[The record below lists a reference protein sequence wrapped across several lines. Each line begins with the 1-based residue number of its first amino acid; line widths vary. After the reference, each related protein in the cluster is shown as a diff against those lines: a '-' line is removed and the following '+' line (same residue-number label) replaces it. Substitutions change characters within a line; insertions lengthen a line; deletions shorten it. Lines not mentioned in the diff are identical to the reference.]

1 MKKGFNLSDW
11 ALNHRSLVWYFM
23 LVFLV
28 AGLVSYLDLGR
39 EEDPEFTVKTMV
51 VQANWPGASIDET
64 LNQVTDR
71 LEKKLE
77 ELDTLDY
84 TRSVT
89 TAGKSVVFVFLKDT
103 TRAQDVKKS
112 WTEVRHLLT
121 DIQNTLPQGVYGPYF
136 NDQFGDVF
144 GNIYAFTA
152 DGLSMRQLR
161 DYAEDVRTK
170 ILTIPNAGKV
180 ELIGAQDEAIYLEF
194 STRQVAALGLDQ
206 QAILKALQDQNAIT
220 PSGVVQAGPERISVR
235 VSGQFNS
242 EADLR
247 AVNLRVNNRFF
258 RLSDVATITR
268 GYVDPP
274 TSIFRVNGEDA
285 IGLGIG
291 MKPNGN
297 LLEFG
302 AELDKMMDQ
311 VTAELPVGVKVFKV
325 ADQPQVVKEAVS
337 GFTQALFEAVVI
349 VLAVSFVS
357 LGLRA
362 GFVVSLSIPLVLAIT
377 FLSMSLM
384 DISLQR
390 VSLGALIIALGL
402 LVDDAMIAVEM
413 MVARL
418 EHGDPINK
426 AATYVYSHTAF
437 PMLIG
442 TLVTIA
448 GFIPIGL
455 NNSQAGEYT
464 FTLFVVIAVSLLV
477 SWVVAVLFA
486 PLLGV
491 TFLPKKMKPHEEKRS
506 RFFEAF
512 SRVLLLSMRHKWTT
526 IITTIVLFVISVFG
540 MGFIE
545 RQFFPQSDRPE
556 LVLDWTLPQNSSI
569 ADTKAQM
576 ERFEET
582 MLKDNPDVEHWSTY
596 VGQGAIRFVLSF
608 DVKPAN
614 PYFGQMVVVA
624 RDVEARDR
632 LKAKFEAAFRKDYV
646 GTDVY
651 VKYLE
656 LGPPVGRPVQY
667 RISGPDVQKLRGI
680 AQDFAGILSAT
691 SGLGWSI
698 ITGTSR
704 AASFVSMSC
713 RTRRASLVYRPRI
726 SQRRSTVS
734 LAASRSRR

>member
-1 MKKGFNLSDW
+1 M
-11 ALNHRSLVWYFM
+11 
-23 LVFLV
+23 
-28 AGLVSYLDLGR
+28 
-39 EEDPEFTVKTMV
+39 
-51 VQANWPGASIDET
+51 
-64 LNQVTDR
+64 
-71 LEKKLE
+71 
-77 ELDTLDY
+77 
-84 TRSVT
+84 
-89 TAGKSVVFVFLKDT
+89 
-103 TRAQDVKKS
+103 
-112 WTEVRHLLT
+112 
-121 DIQNTLPQGVYGPYF
+121 
-136 NDQFGDVF
+136 
-144 GNIYAFTA
+144 
-152 DGLSMRQLR
+152 
-161 DYAEDVRTK
+161 
-170 ILTIPNAGKV
+170 
-180 ELIGAQDEAIYLEF
+180 
-194 STRQVAALGLDQ
+194 
-206 QAILKALQDQNAIT
+206 QDQNAIT
-220 PSGVVQAGPERISVR
+220 PSGVVEAGPERISVR

-247 AVNLRVNNRFF
+247 AVNLRVNDRFF

-274 TSIFRVNGEDA
+274 ASIFRVNGHDA

-302 AELDKMMDQ
+302 AALDKMMSQ

-325 ADQPQVVKEAVS
+325 ADQPEVVKDAVS
-337 GFTQALFEAVVI
+337 GFTEALFEAVII

-357 LGLRA
+357 LGVRA

-377 FLSMSLM
+377 FLAMSLM

-437 PMLIG
+437 PMLTG

-477 SWVVAVLFA
+477 SWIVAVLFA

-491 TFLPKKMKPHEEKRS
+491 TFLPKKMKAHEEKHS
-506 RFFEAF
+506 RLFQIF
-512 SRVLLLSMRHKWTT
+512 SQVLLASMRHKWIT
-526 IITTIVLFVISVFG
+526 IITTIALFLVSVFG

-545 RQFFPQSDRPE
+545 RQFFPESDRPE

-569 ADTKAQM
+569 TDTKAQM
-576 ERFEET
+576 EKFEAT
-582 MLKDNPDVEHWSTY
+582 MLKDNPDVDHWSTY
-596 VGQGAIRFVLSF
+596 IGEGAIRFILSF
-608 DVKPAN
+608 DVQPAN

-624 RDVEARDR
+624 KDLEARDR
-632 LKAKFEAAFRKDYV
+632 LKQKFNEVLRKDYV

-667 RISGPDVQKLRGI
+667 RISGPDVQNCAVSHRTLP
-680 AQDFAGILSAT
+680 ASSVPT
-691 SGLGWSI
+691 SGLGW
-698 ITGTSR
+698 
-704 AASFVSMSC
+704 
-713 RTRRASLVYRPRI
+713 
-726 SQRRSTVS
+726 
-734 LAASRSRR
+734 

>member
-89 TAGKSVVFVFLKDT
+89 TAGKSVVFVFFKDT

-437 PMLIG
+437 PMLTG

-596 VGQGAIRFVLSF
+596 VG
-608 DVKPAN
+608 
-614 PYFGQMVVVA
+614 
-624 RDVEARDR
+624 
-632 LKAKFEAAFRKDYV
+632 
-646 GTDVY
+646 
-651 VKYLE
+651 
-656 LGPPVGRPVQY
+656 
-667 RISGPDVQKLRGI
+667 
-680 AQDFAGILSAT
+680 
-691 SGLGWSI
+691 
-698 ITGTSR
+698 
-704 AASFVSMSC
+704 
-713 RTRRASLVYRPRI
+713 
-726 SQRRSTVS
+726 
-734 LAASRSRR
+734 